1 MSVGL
6 ARLQS
11 CVERAVAPNPWK
23 VIVEKMQYHLNSC
36 KQTIQYYAKLD
47 SSANLTEE
55 IAISTGRRLILTL
68 GPQTLSGKCPCHFML
83 DPR

>member
-23 VIVEKMQYHLNSC
+23 IIVEKKQYHLNSC
-36 KQTIQYYAKLD
+36 KQTIRSYAKLD

-55 IAISTGRRLILTL
+55 ITIGPGRSLILKL
-68 GPQTLSGKCPCHFML
+68 GPQILSGRCPCHFML
-83 DPR
+83 DLR